1 MSKQRQPD
9 NENLGKLFDVLST
22 AIIITD
28 EGLRIIR
35 VNAAAEALLALSAT
49 RLVGFS
55 LREVIIDPSELIQIV
70 ERTVADRRS
79 FTQRDLELMLLNL
92 HRVIV
97 DCTISP
103 WVEQND
109 SQMKVVIELSSVERH
124 QRIKVEEMM
133 IVQSQ
138 ATTDLMRGIAHEVKN
153 PLGGIRGAA
162 QLLERELEDQGLT
175 EYTQIIIGE
184 ADRLRSLVDTMLGS
198 QDVLEKRVVNIHEVL
213 ERVRRLV
220 EAEHIGSIAINRDYD
235 PSLPEIE
242 GDPNQLIQAFLNLVR
257 NAVRAVKDCGGSITV
272 RTRVQRKFTIGE
284 TVHRAVLRIDVID
297 TGSGVASEI
306 ADRIFYPMVTGHA
319 DGTGLGLPLA
329 QSIINRQGGLIGFQ
343 SEPGNT
349 IFTTWLPIEV
359 RK

>member
-1 MSKQRQPD
+1 MSKKRWP
-9 NENLGKLFDVLST
+9 
-22 AIIITD
+22 TD
-28 EGLRIIR
+28 ENRGRLLDVVTTSIIVTDDQLRITG

-49 RLVGFS
+49 RLIGFG
-55 LREVIIDPSELIQIV
+55 LHEVIIGPSELIQIV
-70 ERTVADRRS
+70 ERTVACRRS
-79 FTQRDLELMLLNL
+79 FTQRDLELTLLNL
-92 HRVIV
+92 RPEIV

-103 WVEQND
+103 WVGQNE
-109 SQMKVVIELSSVERH
+109 SEIKVVIELSSVERH

-133 IVQSQ
+133 ILQSQ

-162 QLLERELEDQGLT
+162 QLLERKLEDQSLA

-184 ADRLRSLVDTMLGS
+184 ADRLRALVDTMLGS
-198 QDVLEKRVVNIHEVL
+198 QDVLEKKAVNIHEIL

-220 EAEHIGSIAINRDYD
+220 EAEHTGSIAIDRDYD

-242 GDPNQLIQAFLNLVR
+242 GDPDQLIQAFLNLVR
-257 NAVRAVKDCGGSITV
+257 NAVRAIKDCDGTITV
-272 RTRVQRKFTIGE
+272 RTRAQRKFTIGE
-284 TVHRAVLRIDVID
+284 TVHRAVLRIDVVD
-297 TGSGVASEI
+297 TGSGVAPEI

-329 QSIINRQGGLIGFQ
+329 QSIINRQGGLIGFK